1 MISKVLSIKVGDTMT
16 RVCLMD
22 YRSKNPRIYQ
32 SFSMKTPEGVISDG
46 VLQGDIKSFA
56 TSLRNMIIDKNM
68 RTKYVVFTV
77 QSTKIATREV
87 KLPYVKANRIGPMV
101 MANAADYFPI
111 DLANYQIS
119 HNILGTEEDEQGKR
133 YKIQVLAAPKSLFDG
148 YTQLAELCDLEIV
161 AVDYAGNSV
170 YQVAKAECVSGA
182 NLIMKWERSLP

>member
-1 MISKVLSIKVGDTMT
+1 MISKVLSIKIGGTMT

-32 SFSMKTPEGVISDG
+32 SFSMRTPEDVVADG

-56 TSLRNMIIDKNM
+56 STLRNLIIEKNM

-87 KLPYVKANRIGPMV
+87 KLPFVKANRIGAMV
-101 MANAADYFPI
+101 AANAADYFPI
-111 DLANYQIS
+111 DLTNYQIS
-119 HNILGTEEDEQGKR
+119 HNIIGTEEDEQGKR
-133 YKIQVLAAPKSLFDG
+133 YKIQVLAAPKSMFDG
-148 YTQLAELCDLEIV
+148 YVQLAELCDLEIV

-170 YQVAKAECVSGA
+170 YQVAKAECTG
-182 NLIMKWERSLP
+182 